1 MFTQR
6 SWSHIYF
13 GKFLHFCGRGNELRE
28 PLFVKYGNARNCVS
42 NFNYSAKSLL
52 SWAFHNG
59 GCCHPLIDS
68 RFLVLS
74 SVWQICSSLLLSHSQ
89 WYSSSSLCR
98 SQCVHRWPWWIVAA
112 SPTLHARGYCFAQGW
127 KLCHVFQILEI
138 WLFSLPFG
146 LKNFRWPKLPTWLV
160 CPLFRNEKL
169 KL

>member
-1 MFTQR
+1 MLQSKNLNVENAMFTQR

-74 SVWQICSSLLLSHSQ
+74 RAWQIHFPLLLRGHWSLSSTRSLDQPIGIYEISLQ
-89 WYSSSSLCR
+89 WSS
-98 SQCVHRWPWWIVAA
+98 
-112 SPTLHARGYCFAQGW
+112 
-127 KLCHVFQILEI
+127 KLFL
-138 WLFSLPFG
+138 WS
-146 LKNFRWPKLPTWLV
+146 WT
-160 CPLFRNEKL
+160 L
-169 KL
+169 KLSIV